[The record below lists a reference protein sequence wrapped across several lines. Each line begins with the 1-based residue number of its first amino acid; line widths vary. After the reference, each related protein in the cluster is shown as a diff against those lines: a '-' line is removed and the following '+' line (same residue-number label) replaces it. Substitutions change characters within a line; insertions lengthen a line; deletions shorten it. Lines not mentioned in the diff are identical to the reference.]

1 MATSK
6 ELTNKKRTLIFINLI
21 ITCVATGLLQTALT
35 TALPPIT
42 DDFQISVTMGQW
54 LTSAYSLV
62 MAVMMPLT
70 AYLITR
76 LPTRRLYIT
85 VIAIFLLGTGICIFA
100 PNFPI
105 LMVGRMLQAC
115 GNGVVASMA
124 QVILLSIYPPEKCG
138 SIMGWYG
145 LSAGAAPVIAPT
157 LAGILVDLCGWRMI
171 FVCTFAIMLVSFIY
185 AVLVL
190 EDVLETCVKK
200 FDSFSFLLSA
210 LAFGGIT
217 LGVGN
222 IDHGIMAPS
231 ASAPLIVGVVSGCLF
246 VYRQLHMDQPF
257 LELRVFKHINFSLSV
272 LSSMLL
278 YLAMMGASILMP
290 LYVQNIMGYSATAS
304 GLVTLPGSLAMAIVS
319 PLAGKIYDKM
329 GMRNLAITGSVAL
342 FVGIGGMC
350 FVTLQTP
357 LIVAVILN
365 IIRNIAIGCLMMP
378 FVTWGVGSIDSK
390 NTADGTALIN
400 SLRTIAGAIGTAV
413 FVEVM
418 NFTASASADSYG
430 ALADIHGMHVSFAAM
445 SAVAA
450 IMLVVMVLC
459 VKSAPK
465 KMPERKEKMA

>member
-1 MATSK
+1 
-6 ELTNKKRTLIFINLI
+6 
-21 ITCVATGLLQTALT
+21 
-35 TALPPIT
+35 
-42 DDFQISVTMGQW
+42 
-54 LTSAYSLV
+54 
-62 MAVMMPLT
+62 
-70 AYLITR
+70 
-76 LPTRRLYIT
+76 
-85 VIAIFLLGTGICIFA
+85 
-100 PNFPI
+100 
-105 LMVGRMLQAC
+105 
-115 GNGVVASMA
+115 
-124 QVILLSIYPPEKCG
+124 
-138 SIMGWYG
+138 
-145 LSAGAAPVIAPT
+145 
-157 LAGILVDLCGWRMI
+157 MI

-278 YLAMMGASILMP
+278 YLAMMAASILMP
-290 LYVQNIMGYSATAS
+290 LYVQNIMGYSATVS

-319 PLAGKIYDKM
+319 PLAGKIYDKI

-357 LIVAVILN
+357 
-365 IIRNIAIGCLMMP
+365 
-378 FVTWGVGSIDSK
+378 
-390 NTADGTALIN
+390 LIN